1 MALMYAAYRKPLTAP
16 LATIPLAYTTVAKKE
31 IAPAVVQTLAVLIP
45 VVYLTATHYYQL
57 IAH

>member
-1 MALMYAAYRKPLTAP
+1 MYAAYRKPLTAP